1 MGLLALVYGS
11 VSDDNFETGFSSR
24 DGAFYSDDAV
34 VITGEWNVHMRIV
47 KNLYLPSN

>member
-1 MGLLALVYGS
+1 MFIGTITFFLWMGLLALVYGS

-34 VITGEWNVHMRIV
+34 VITGE
-47 KNLYLPSN
+47 